1 MKQKIKHIHGGKQL
15 VNVDSGNSVSEFNE
29 SSFCAITGFIQNNGV
44 RITHIEHFRDFTSTD
59 FYLKIT
65 ETFNYCLKCRSH
77 FIRAQFMRRHGNQ
90 CVLCSFDVQGRGEA
104 CRSNSAHCAAAIL
117 KWQFSATHIH
127 LKNGPLDK
135 GLDRRSTAQKC
146 ALIRVEQKF
155 SCVPILL
162 THYKYG
168 DDQCS
173 DRTDCLYPS
182 RPAFLCQA
190 KMVASDCNSNRSPDE
205 CNAKNYIGFLH
216 ESIQSCLKGILA

>member
-1 MKQKIKHIHGGKQL
+1 MKQKIEHIHGGKQL
-15 VNVDSGNSVSEFNE
+15 ANVDSGNSGSEFNE

-59 FYLKIT
+59 FDLKIT

-77 FIRAQFMRRHGNQ
+77 IIRAQFMRRHGNQ
-90 CVLCSFDVQGRGEA
+90 CVLCSFDVHGRGEA

-117 KWQFSATHIH
+117 KWQFSATHVH
-127 LKNGPLDK
+127 LKNSPLDK

-162 THYKYG
+162 AHHEYR
-168 DDQCS
+168 DSQCS
-173 DRTDCLYPS
+173 DRTDRLNPPRPRVS
-182 RPAFLCQA
+182 RQA
-190 KMVASDCNSNRSPDE
+190 HIVANDSGHDRPHDE
-205 CNAKNYIGFLH
+205 CNNKKCMGFLH
-216 ESIQSCLKGILA
+216 ENIQSCFKGILA